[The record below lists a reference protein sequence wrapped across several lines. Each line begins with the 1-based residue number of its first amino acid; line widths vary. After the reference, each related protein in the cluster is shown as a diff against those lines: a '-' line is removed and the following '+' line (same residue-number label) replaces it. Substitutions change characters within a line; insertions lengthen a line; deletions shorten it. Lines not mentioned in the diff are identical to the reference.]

1 MKSKTQ
7 LSREDFELIEAAKET
22 ADRLH
27 VDDIHEVAAAVR
39 TNDKR
44 TFTGIHIDAS
54 VGFADVCG
62 EVAAICTAISDG
74 ARDFEVIVAV
84 WGDGKGKYELLSPC
98 GRCREV
104 ISDFNKDTWVIVGS
118 LEHPYKVRVSDLLP
132 LKYNPREGSRRVR
145 AQTEV

>member
-1 MKSKTQ
+1 MNSKTR

-39 TNDKR
+39 TKDKK
-44 TFTGIHIDAS
+44 TFTAIHINSS

-62 EVAAICTAISDG
+62 EVAAICTAISHG
-74 ARDFEVIVAV
+74 SRDFEAVVAV

-104 ISDFNKDTWVIVGS
+104 ISDFNKDAWVIVGS
-118 LEHPYKVRVSDLLP
+118 LENPYKMRISDLLP
-132 LKYNPREGSRRVR
+132 LKYNPREGPEHK
-145 AQTEV
+145 QE